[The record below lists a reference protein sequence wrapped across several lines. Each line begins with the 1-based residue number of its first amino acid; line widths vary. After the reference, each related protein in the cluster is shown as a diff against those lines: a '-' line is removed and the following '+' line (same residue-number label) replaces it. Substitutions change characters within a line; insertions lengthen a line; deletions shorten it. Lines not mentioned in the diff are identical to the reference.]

1 MALVTIHIIRE
12 LQFLNKIKALQNR
25 AQRTA
30 VNFWFSLINSLGF
43 LYLIS
48 FKISFLVWSNMTTE
62 IDPVLLELSVHLP
75 LILFGLLTWFTL
87 HFVLNGMIRM
97 SYFGQKQVFKAIQKI
112 DMWTWRRYRKNYLS
126 ESIWKLQNNTNKI
139 DSKTKRIVAVTVA
152 ATYAAYLGVTWP

>member
-1 MALVTIHIIRE
+1 MALVIIHIIRE
-12 LQFLNKIKALQNR
+12 LQFLKKLKLCKNR
-25 AQRTA
+25 AEKQS
-30 VNFWFSLINSLGF
+30 VHFWISMINSLGF

-62 IDPVLLELSVHLP
+62 IHPVLVELSVHLP
-75 LILFGLLTWFTL
+75 LILFGLLTLFTL
-87 HFVLNGMIRM
+87 PWIVDGMIIL
-97 SYFGQKQVFKAIQKI
+97 SAYAQKQVFKAIQKI
-112 DMWTWRRYRKNYLS
+112 DMWTWRKYRKNYLS